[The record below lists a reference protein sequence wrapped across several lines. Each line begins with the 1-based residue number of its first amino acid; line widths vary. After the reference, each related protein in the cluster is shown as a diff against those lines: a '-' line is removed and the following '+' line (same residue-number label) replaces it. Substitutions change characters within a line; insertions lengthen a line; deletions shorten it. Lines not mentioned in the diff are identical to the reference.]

1 MRGERAWDT
10 RGGRAALP
18 GGGEDRV
25 DQGVALVPCLQQE
38 DVSCGQA
45 EGTASAWPPWP
56 CRAQRHLYASHPGE
70 HSRSSSKYVS
80 APSAPGTAQTS
91 RAFRNVV
98 HLFTRLL
105 CPPTSFCGAR
115 GSRWVSGGAR
125 TPGTPAPACTHP
137 ADLADAGEAG
147 LAQPLLPL
155 HRRLTEEEVDFVV
168 VRVLAL
174 RHPKNVHEL
183 GLWGQRGATS
193 RARRHPA
200 GTGTP
205 REPWAALPPRQ
216 APWEDREQAQQS
228 PVSSSPGRLH
238 PAGCPSPPTPGA
250 RH

>member
-1 MRGERAWDT
+1 MRKGPQESPADVSHGVDTDGRALEDGA
-10 RGGRAALP
+10 GGRETGRREGRARLGHAWRESSFTWRWRRPRRPRGCACPLSAAGRRPLWA
-18 GGGEDRV
+18 GRRDSIS
-25 DQGVALVPCLQQE
+25 VATL
-38 DVSCGQA
+38 
-45 EGTASAWPPWP
+45 
-56 CRAQRHLYASHPGE
+56 AQRHLSAGHPGE

-125 TPGTPAPACTHP
+125 TPGTPAPAPACTHP

-155 HRRLTEEEVDFVV
+155 HRRLPEEEVDFVV
-168 VRVLAL
+168 VGVLAL
-174 RHPKNVHEL
+174 RHPKNIHEL

-193 RARRHPA
+193 RACRHLA
-200 GTGTP
+200 GTG
-205 REPWAALPPRQ
+205 
-216 APWEDREQAQQS
+216 
-228 PVSSSPGRLH
+228 SPGE
-238 PAGCPSPPTPGA
+238 P
-250 RH
+250 